1 MRWLKNIY
9 LLASIPTSSNLS
21 IVHIFPLLVASS
33 EAEPG
38 EREWC
43 ENRWKLLSQRMWI
56 GNIDRALEVVKEVW
70 RRKDGLQETC
80 EDRKFHQLGG
90 LMVALNGDPNNN
102 SNGGSGG
109 NGHVMATWHL
119 IPLMQTLSIQDTLEH
134 GNERMGMGGATRVVD
149 YE

>member
-1 MRWLKNIY
+1 M
-9 LLASIPTSSNLS
+9 
-21 IVHIFPLLVASS
+21 V
-33 EAEPG
+33 
-38 EREWC
+38 
-43 ENRWKLLSQRMWI
+43 

-70 RRKDGLQETC
+70 RRKDGLQRH
-80 EDRKFHQLGG
+80 EDRKFHQLG

-109 NGHVMATWHL
+109 NGHSNGNRHL
-119 IPLMQTLSIQDTLEH
+119 IPLMQTLSIRHIH